1 MRYDITGLL
10 LLDYTVMM
18 DKVTSAAHCYKTA
31 DPIS

>member
-1 MRYDITGLL
+1 MRYDISGLL

-18 DKVTSAAHCYKTA
+18 DEVTSAAHCYRIA